1 MTARC
6 VSKVVSDASVCIGIM
21 EHDKYSK
28 RHLVRL
34 GHLVHW
40 SEVNILDFPS
50 KIRLIKMKGEK
61 KKEGGRFRKEDAKKI
76 VLEQTEFF
84 EKWSE

>member
-6 VSKVVSDASVCIGIM
+6 VSKDALDASVGIGIM

-61 KKEGGRFRKEDAKKI
+61 KKGGRKVPEGGRKKNRP
-76 VLEQTEFF
+76 LTN
-84 EKWSE
+84 